1 MMLIVL
7 FFIEMLSYLSR
18 AISLGLRLGANLL
31 SGHLL
36 VDIVASLIYTF
47 GSLSWL
53 LMLLGFGLFGLLTM
67 IYLLELAIAV
77 IQAYVF
83 TILLVNYLKDVI
95 MLH

>member
-1 MMLIVL
+1 
-7 FFIEMLSYLSR
+7 
-18 AISLGLRLGANLL
+18 
-31 SGHLL
+31 
-36 VDIVASLIYTF
+36 
-47 GSLSWL
+47 
-53 LMLLGFGLFGLLTM
+53 MLLGFGLFGLLTM